1 MSLITLTDS
10 YDRRLPYLFGQYAV
24 KKAADTPE
32 LSYSLGGRLF
42 ISKSGWG
49 LLSVPNALVRGA
61 FAALHEPGAELPPEL
76 NAHISVLRKE
86 DLEQIGGP
94 DLVKERGQV
103 FHYTL
108 GPLRSVKPAGWPGIS
123 RVWFI
128 EVNSPELQQL
138 RKSYGLTPLP
148 KNNEFKFHITVA
160 IRKTGVLLANELSRA
175 SSQS

>member
-1 MSLITLTDS
+1 MSLISITDS
-10 YDRRLPYLFGQYAV
+10 YDLQLPELLGRYAV
-24 KKAADTPE
+24 KRAADTPE

-42 ISKSGWG
+42 ISQSGWG

-61 FAALHEPGAELPPEL
+61 FAALHEPGAELPPGF
-76 NAHISVLRKE
+76 NAHISVLRPE
-86 DLEQIGGP
+86 DLDQIGGP
-94 DLVKERGQV
+94 DKVKERGQV
-103 FHYTL
+103 FRYTL

-148 KNNEFKFHITVA
+148 KDNEFKFHITVA
-160 IRKTGVLLANELSRA
+160 TRKTGVLQANELSRA
-175 SSQS
+175 S

>member
-10 YDRRLPYLFGQYAV
+10 YDRQLPFLLGQYTV

-61 FAALHEPGAELPPEL
+61 FAALHEPGTELPPDL
-76 NAHISVLRKE
+76 NAHISVLRPE
-86 DLEQIGGP
+86 DLEVIGGA

-103 FHYTL
+103 FRYTL

-128 EVNSPELQQL
+128 EVRSPELQQL
-138 RKSYGLTPLP
+138 RKSYGLSPLP
-148 KNNEFKFHITVA
+148 KENQFQFHITVA
-160 IRKTGVLLANELSRA
+160 VRKAGVLQANELSRA
-175 SSQS
+175 S